1 MAKND
6 IRLWNSPDGGH
17 SLVRF
22 GILNTGG
29 ETFVAGEPVRLEG
42 TTGNL
47 EECASNPATGD
58 DFGGI
63 AVASGDTVGGT
74 DANGAF
80 RFKIGAFTPG
90 SGLPVAGDL
99 VPYIVP
105 TPTTQF
111 ITANLDTTTGA
122 FGDTFTHANSVSKG
136 AGIQLTGGVWG
147 IALGGNQIARV
158 IDLLDV
164 NYTPVGLSG
173 LAAKFAVFVFTAAQN
188 MAPTVNV
195 DAAA

>member
-6 IRLWNSPDGGH
+6 FMIWNSPDGGH
-17 SLVRF
+17 SLVRY
-22 GILNTGG
+22 GTLKAS
-29 ETFVAGEPVRLEG
+29 ETFVAGEPVRLNTAG
-42 TTGNL
+42 TL
-47 EECASNPATGD
+47 VECSDNPATGN

-63 AVASGDTVGGT
+63 AVASGDTVGAT

-90 SGLPVAGDL
+90 TGFPVAGDL

-111 ITANLDTTTGA
+111 ITKNYDATTGV
-122 FGDTFTHANSVSKG
+122 FGDTPTATTVIGNG
-136 AGIQLTGGVWG
+136 LGIQIVSGTWG
-147 IALGGNQIARV
+147 LALGGNQIARCV
-158 IDLLDV
+158 DLLDA
-164 NYTPVGLSG
+164 NFTPVGLSG
-173 LAAKFAVFVFTAAQN
+173 GTGVWLVFVFTAAQN